1 MSVVPRPPPLP
12 GSASPASDSRDPVAP
27 PDVHVRPAVVGDAA
41 WLASVS
47 QASFAGHLHDYLTS
61 AQPGVARF
69 WEVVLA
75 HPASFPGRC
84 FLVAETDGG
93 ERLGFADLT
102 LVDPGLAHL
111 SYICVVRAARGRGV
125 ARALLRAYL
134 DRHPGV
140 RGMRLDVF
148 ADNAPARA
156 LYDRLG
162 FTIESTS
169 TWWVTDVAAD
179 RSAPSAGVR
188 LDGLHAARAWF
199 DTYGFGEL
207 TAVAGDCGV
216 RFGRPSARVLRC
228 FDVATLR
235 QPAVVAAVL
244 REFPEIDRVLVMA
257 PGDVPPPCALGDLR
271 AVNRSLRMSTP
282 EIRTR
287 LELT

>member
-1 MSVVPRPPPLP
+1 MSVVPRPAPL
-12 GSASPASDSRDPVAP
+12 SDSMSPVSGTHATAAP
-27 PDVHVRPAVVGDAA
+27 PDVHVRPAVVADAA

-47 QASFAGHLHDYLTS
+47 QASFVRHLHDYLTS
-61 AQPGVARF
+61 AQPGVGRF

-134 DRHPGV
+134 VRHPGV
-140 RGMRLDVF
+140 RGMQLDVF

-162 FTIESTS
+162 FTTESTS
-169 TWWVTDVAAD
+169 TWWVTDVAPD
-179 RSAPSAGVR
+179 RSAPFAGVR

-207 TAVAGDCGV
+207 TAVVGDSDV

-235 QPAVVAAVL
+235 QSAVVAAVL
-244 REFPEIDRVLVMA
+244 REFPEIDRVLVIA
-257 PGDVPPPCALGDLR
+257 PGDIPPPSAIGALR
-271 AVNRSLRMSTP
+271 AANRSLRMSTT

-287 LELT
+287 LELS

>member
-1 MSVVPRPPPLP
+1 MS
-12 GSASPASDSRDPVAP
+12 PVSGTHATAAP
-27 PDVHVRPAVVGDAA
+27 PDVHVRPAVVADAA

-47 QASFAGHLHDYLTS
+47 QASFVRHLHDYLTS
-61 AQPGVARF
+61 AQPGVGRF

-102 LVDPGLAHL
+102 LVEPGLAHL

-134 DRHPGV
+134 VRHPGV
-140 RGMRLDVF
+140 RRMQLDVF
-148 ADNAPARA
+148 ADNPPARA

-162 FTIESTS
+162 FTTESTS
-169 TWWVTDVAAD
+169 TWWVTDVAPD
-179 RSAPSAGVR
+179 RSAPFAGVR

-207 TAVAGDCGV
+207 TAVVGDSDV

-244 REFPEIDRVLVMA
+244 REFPEIDRVLVIA
-257 PGDVPPPCALGDLR
+257 PGDIPPPSATGALR
-271 AVNRSLRMSTP
+271 AANRSLRMSTT

-287 LELT
+287 LELP

>member
-1 MSVVPRPPPLP
+1 MSVVPRPAPL
-12 GSASPASDSRDPVAP
+12 SDSVSPASDSHAP
-27 PDVHVRPAVVGDAA
+27 AASPNVHVRPAAVADAA

-47 QASFAGHLHDYLTS
+47 QASFVRHLHDYLTS
-61 AQPGVARF
+61 AQPGVGRF
-69 WEVVLA
+69 WEVVLE

-84 FLVAETDGG
+84 FLVAETDEG

-169 TWWVTDVAAD
+169 TWWVTDVAPD
-179 RSAPSAGVR
+179 RSAASAGVR
-188 LDGLHAARAWF
+188 FDGLHAARAWF
-199 DTYGFGEL
+199 ETYGFGEL
-207 TAVAGDCGV
+207 TAVVGDSDV
-216 RFGRPSARVLRC
+216 RFGRPSTRVLRC

-257 PGDVPPPCALGDLR
+257 SGDAPPPCALGDLR
-271 AVNRSLRMSTP
+271 AVNHSLRMSTP